1 MHLINRLEVT
11 EKAIFGTIQSDMTIL
26 ESQNDLITIAQELQ
40 KREKDIQKE
49 LIKIWKYLEIV
60 QIEIVFLDKAL
71 H

>member
-60 QIEIVFLDKAL
+60 QKEIVFLDKAL

>member
-40 KREKDIQKE
+40 KREMDIQKE

-60 QIEIVFLDKAL
+60 QKEIVFLDKAL